1 MLCLVLAINLLLI
14 LINPSSTDIS
24 NTNVYGAKGKSIELK
39 VEKQPGGAK
48 IRSIIW
54 KHGKDK
60 AAEWFEEDQEP
71 PIKFGIFKTPSTSL
85 DQDEWSLIIS
95 DLQSIFSGVYSA
107 EVNNKDPTQ
116 SVTLTVIEAVSKPEV
131 TKECIPE
138 STNCTLT
145 CKGTGDGPTL
155 YSWND
160 NNYGPV
166 LTVKS
171 EDQDVLYTC
180 NFSNPVSW
188 ETNSVSV
195 PRTIT
200 TSAST
205 TGGIIAAVILFF
217 LFLLVLAVVFL
228 CKKNIVR
235 PCWGLQR
242 GYRINYKQAN
252 HDEPKEQN
260 EEKSAGKLD
269 YGAGL
274 TEGSTTNG
282 PGMQSFPKPTAQS
295 GGDQSVVN
303 MDEAGSSEG
312 LTTNGQEEQNEDK
325 SAGKLDNGAG
335 LTEGSTTKGPGMQS
349 FPSENE
355 PTAQSGGYQS
365 VVNMDEA
372 GSSEGLTT
380 NGQEE
385 QNEDK
390 SAGKLDNGAGLTEGS
405 TTKGPGMQS
414 FPSENEPTAQSGGYQ
429 SVVNM
434 DEAGSSEGLTTNG
447 QEPKEQ
453 NVEDETAGKL
463 DNGAGLTEGPTT
475 NGPEPT
481 AQSGGDQSVVNMD
494 EAGSSEGL
502 TTNGQAKSEGEQQD
516 KTAEHEPSEDQ
527 PTS

>member
-282 PGMQSFPKPTAQS
+282 P
-295 GGDQSVVN
+295 
-303 MDEAGSSEG
+303 
-312 LTTNGQEEQNEDK
+312 
-325 SAGKLDNGAG
+325 
-335 LTEGSTTKGPGMQS
+335 
-349 FPSENE
+349 E